1 MAMRDLDVVTIGSV
15 MAEISP
21 TEHSVRVTEAESL
34 VMVQAGSATTFSL
47 AFVKLGGRLGLI
59 SRIGDDEIGHWIR
72 GSLTAAGVDTTE
84 IRTVPGQATPV
95 SLASVDASGH
105 KSFAYYRFPGFSQPL
120 GTLRSEDIPDAYLQ
134 RAIILDLTES
144 SLRSEESRAV
154 ALEITARARQL
165 GCTICVN
172 PNFRPTAWAGGAD
185 EAALI
190 LREAIALAEL
200 SIMNAEEALL
210 LSEQARIED
219 AAEWLRTS
227 GPELNVVTRGDLPV
241 LVVRRQGISEVPA
254 LPVEVV
260 FDIGAGDTFHAGFL
274 VRYAEGADVLE
285 CVRFATQAA
294 ALKIQRPPLIAVL
307 PARDEVEQA
316 LRAGA

>member
-21 TEHSVRVTEAESL
+21 PQHSVRVTEAESL

-47 AFVKLGGRLGLI
+47 AFVRLGGRLGLI

-72 GSLTAAGVDTTE
+72 GSLTVAGVDAAE
-84 IRTVPGQATPV
+84 IRVVPGQATPV
-95 SLASVDASGH
+95 SLASVDAAGN
-105 KSFAYYRFPGFSQPL
+105 KSFAYYRFPGFSEPL

-134 RAIILDLTES
+134 RAKIFDLTES
-144 SLRSEESRAV
+144 SLRSAESRAV

-165 GCTICVN
+165 GCTVCVN
-172 PNFRPTAWAGGAD
+172 PNYRPTAWTGGAAD
-185 EAALI
+185 ARAVLTEA
-190 LREAIALAEL
+190 LRLADL
-200 SIMNAEEALL
+200 AIMNAEEVCL
-210 LSEQARIED
+210 LSEQTRIEG
-219 AAEWLRTS
+219 AAEWLRAS
-227 GPELNVVTRGDLPV
+227 GPDLSVVTRGDLPT
-241 LVVRRQGISEVPA
+241 LVVRQEAISEIPA

-274 VRYAEGADVLE
+274 ARFAEGADVLE

-294 ALKIQRPPLIAVL
+294 ALKIGRPPLIEQL
-307 PARDEVEQA
+307 PTRHEVERA
-316 LRAGA
+316 LRMRE